1 MRKVLSLLLCVL
13 LAHAARAGQPVSPIA
28 YEVTVHPSEK
38 VFHVSV
44 RIEGVSAPNVDFA
57 MPTWTPGYY
66 SVVNFGKWVRNFK
79 ATAGDGKEL
88 KVEMPNSF
96 TWRISPDKSGKEV
109 NIQYDVAAVT
119 DIIGAE
125 LQGSSIT
132 SQGAFINSPA
142 VFGYVVGQTAR
153 PVTLEFKIPSRWRV
167 ATAMAARSDEKKS
180 AALLPSFPPSRRIRR
195 LTHLN
200 ASLLQQTFR
209 AVSDAESDAAE
220 TSGVRV
226 VSVRPEVGLA
236 ETLRPSLVAAAKKPG
251 ASPPTPPPAAGIP
264 LNNQPTPTSY
274 TAPNYDTLVDSPIVL
289 GQFQRADLTLKMT
302 GLAGTAPSQP
312 AATTQPPSHPTA
324 CAVSLVVQGDSLA
337 PDDWTK
343 LATTVEKIAKAQI
356 GMMQDVPANYLFI
369 FRLNDKADEIGGLE
383 HASSSVIV
391 MPKKTLLENPFGAYT
406 MAQMFFHQWN
416 GKRIRPD
423 YFNNINYAVVPD
435 RPHLWFF
442 KGVTHYFAYLTLLRA
457 GLWKPQEFIE
467 QLAGT
472 KQTPVAIHQRGAHLG
487 LLLDLRLRELTNNEK
502 SLEGFLRHLN
512 ETFGKK
518 NQPYGANGILE
529 QLNAYTGGPNP
540 FNEFY
545 DRYVVKEEDLPM
557 DDVLAFAGLKLEERT
572 VRRSDFSVE
581 VASGLKGHVQV
592 ASVVSDT
599 PEAKAGLL
607 VGDLILMVDAKNV
620 TKNLEAAQEALKG
633 KKAGD
638 KFTLQV
644 FRVSANKKLN
654 LQGTFE
660 EGEMTAKNIV
670 ELPPPTADEQK
681 QNPTLKPQAERRAVI
696 RQGLLR
702 GKNDVAPTVQ
712 PVFALVSVTPDKP
725 TVKQDSSV
733 QLQVKIIRNYD
744 YQGEITLMVNGL
756 PANVVA
762 EPVTLEGAD
771 TTATITLKAAANAAV
786 ANVQNVTV
794 SASTMLGSQPFTQ
807 TSAAMTL
814 AVQAK

>member
-1 MRKVLSLLLCVL
+1 MRKLLPL
-13 LAHAARAGQPVSPIA
+13 LFCALLTHAAWAGQPVSPVA
-28 YEVTVHPSEK
+28 YEVAVNPSEK

-44 RIEGVSAPNVDFA
+44 RIEGVDAPNVDFA

-88 KVEMPNSF
+88 KVETPNSF
-96 TWRISPDKSGKEV
+96 TWRIGTQGVKEV
-109 NIQYDVAAVT
+109 NVKYDVAAVT
-119 DIIGAE
+119 DVIGAD

-132 SQGAFINSPA
+132 SQGAFINGTA

-167 ATAMAARSDEKKS
+167 ATAMAAKEDVKK
-180 AALLPSFPPSRRIRR
+180 
-195 LTHLN
+195 TGV
-200 ASLLQQTFR
+200 
-209 AVSDAESDAAE
+209 VS
-220 TSGVRV
+220 GMRV
-226 VSVRPEVGLA
+226 VSLRPESFIAL
-236 ETLRPSLVAAAKKPG
+236 AAK
-251 ASPPTPPPAAGIP
+251 PAAGIP

-312 AATTQPPSHPTA
+312 AATTQPPNYPTT

-337 PDDWTK
+337 PAEWMK

-356 GMMQDVPANYLFI
+356 GMMQDVPVSYLFI
-369 FRLNDKADEIGGLE
+369 FRLNDKAEEVGGLE

-391 MPKKTLLENPFGAYT
+391 MPKKTLLENVFGAYT

-423 YFNNINYAVVPD
+423 YFNNVNYAVVPD

-457 GLWKPQEFIE
+457 GLWKSQEFLE
-467 QLAGT
+467 QLTGT
-472 KQTPVAIHQRGAHLG
+472 KQTPIAIHQRGAHLG
-487 LLLDLRLRELTNNEK
+487 LLLDLRLRELTNNQK
-502 SLEGFLRHLN
+502 SLDGFLRHLN
-512 ETFGKK
+512 ENFGKK

-529 QLNAYTGGPNP
+529 QLNAYTGGTNP

-557 DDVLAFAGLKLEERT
+557 DDVLAFAGLKSEEQT
-572 VRRSDFSVE
+572 VQRSAFSMK
-581 VASGLKGHVQV
+581 VASGLNGHVQV

-607 VGDLILMVDAKNV
+607 VGDLILTVDSKNV
-620 TKNLEAAQEALKG
+620 TKNLKAAQETLKG

-660 EGEMTAKNIV
+660 EGEMTAENII
-670 ELPPPTADEQK
+670 ELPAPTADEQK

-696 RQGLLR
+696 RQGLLLGR
-702 GKNDVAPTVQ
+702 NDTAPTVQ
-712 PVFALVSVTPDKP
+712 PVFTIVSVTPDKP
-725 TVKQDSSV
+725 AVKQDNSV
-733 QLQVKIIRNYD
+733 QLQVKILRNYD

-756 PANVVA
+756 PANVTA
-762 EPVTLEGAD
+762 EPVTLKGSE
-771 TTATITLKAAANAAV
+771 TNATLTLKAAANAAV

-794 SASTMLGSQPFTQ
+794 SAMTMLGSQSFTQ
-807 TSAAMTL
+807 TSTAITL